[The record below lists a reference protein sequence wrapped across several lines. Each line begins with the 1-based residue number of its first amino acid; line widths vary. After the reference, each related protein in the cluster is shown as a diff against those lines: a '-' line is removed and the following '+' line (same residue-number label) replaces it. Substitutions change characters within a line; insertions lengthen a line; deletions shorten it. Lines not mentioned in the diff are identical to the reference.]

1 MPHIIIECSANLR
14 TYTDLEAL
22 VGDVHEAALATG
34 VFPIGGARTRVA
46 ERETYRIADGSSAN
60 AFCHVVLNIGHG
72 RSLEV
77 RKAASQAIF
86 AALCNALQAA
96 FDRYPLGISLELR
109 EIDPELTYKQNNLH
123 EYVAQREQQETSSH

>member
-14 TYTDLEAL
+14 QYTDLDAL
-22 VGDVHEAALATG
+22 VKDVHEAALETG

-46 ERETYRIADGSSAN
+46 ERDTYRIADGDPAN

-72 RSLEV
+72 RTLEV
-77 RKAASQAIF
+77 RKAASQSIF
-86 AALCNALQAA
+86 DAVCRSLRPA
-96 FDRYPLGISLELR
+96 FENYPLGISLELR

-123 EYVAQREQQETSSH
+123 EHVAQASGPPRGA